1 MADRSFPDAL
11 KMRALRA
18 GQTPEAERESV
29 ATALRAGGRNVQALL
44 LYEGR
49 AQHKALEDE
58 QGRAVREGQVF
69 ILLSMRRLGRT
80 VSDAELRQA
89 AATAAARGHHLEA
102 RLALQALGDV
112 EGVRAIA
119 EHLPASLRP
128 PPLPPATPA
137 VSSSH

>member
-1 MADRSFPDAL
+1 MAERTFPDAL

-18 GQTPEAERESV
+18 GQAPEDERETV
-29 ATALRAGGRNVQALL
+29 AAALRAAGRNVQALL

-49 AQHKALEDE
+49 AQHAALDAE
-58 QGRAVREGQVF
+58 QARAVREGQVF

-80 VSDAELRQA
+80 VSEAELRQA
-89 AATAAARGHHLEA
+89 ADTAAARGHHLEA

-119 EHLPASLRP
+119 EHLPPSMRP
-128 PPLPPATPA
+128 PPPPPAPA

>member
-11 KMRALRA
+11 RMRALRA
-18 GQTPEAERESV
+18 GQAPEAERESV
-29 ATALRAGGRNVQALL
+29 AAQLRAAGRRVQALL

-49 AQHKALEDE
+49 PTHASLEAE
-58 QGRAVREGQVF
+58 QARAVREGEVF
-69 ILLSMRRLGRT
+69 ALMSLRRLGRT
-80 VSDAELRQA
+80 VTDGELRQA
-89 AATAAARGHHLEA
+89 AGTAAARGHHLEA
-102 RLALQALGDV
+102 RLALHALGDV

-128 PPLPPATPA
+128 PPLPPTTPA